1 MRFAYPSTTSNVAGV
16 GRSRFTQFNAD
27 RIVYE
32 DARANFVTSEVGLS
46 YSASLILLAASLG
59 G

>member
-1 MRFAYPSTTSNVAGV
+1 MRSPAKALGPYDLTL
-16 GRSRFTQFNAD
+16 GRSRFAQFNSD

-32 DARANFVTSEVGLS
+32 DRRANFVTSEVGLS
-46 YSASLILLAASLG
+46 YSASCILLAASLG